1 MAIGSD
7 LICASLVLEF
17 KKKYKNVILE
27 CAIPCLNQTEKWTE
41 TDKLTY
47 KKIIEKAD
55 IISYVSKEQYFDGC
69 LKKRNEYMVNKSSLV
84 IAIYNGKVSG
94 TKQTISLANKK
105 GIDVIIIKP

>member
-55 IISYVSKEQYFDGC
+55 IISYVSKEQYFAGC
-69 LKKRNEYMVNKSSLV
+69 
-84 IAIYNGKVSG
+84 
-94 TKQTISLANKK
+94 
-105 GIDVIIIKP
+105 